1 MDKNSSNQE
10 IKKQEPALNSNLNQE
25 KDSVKT
31 DSIPLTL
38 NRNLY
43 QEKDSAKIDS
53 IPLKQDSKPII
64 GVRHT
69 IFLPPRNLDFIPV
82 IDQPCLPP
90 SPFFY
95 PIPVFPTN
103 LPTYLQF
110 YSSIKREMI
119 FSKDYYE
126 KMKDYFHPNIPSFI
140 DDYSGS
146 DDDLIML
153 PPYHG
158 CGSGNRNRTKKL
170 IDYKNGNQCLCPVWS
185 NRKEIDDSCNRPFT
199 RNIAFSSKDRA
210 LFKNKGN
217 TIFNY
222 TTNQYKWTLQ
232 TEIISRD
239 FLK

>member
-1 MDKNSSNQE
+1 MRSLL
-10 IKKQEPALNSNLNQE
+10 A
-25 KDSVKT
+25 
-31 DSIPLTL
+31 
-38 NRNLY
+38 LY
-43 QEKDSAKIDS
+43 QDICSFTK
-53 IPLKQDSKPII
+53 SK
-64 GVRHT
+64 T
-69 IFLPPRNLDFIPV
+69 IFSR
-82 IDQPCLPP
+82 
-90 SPFFY
+90 
-95 PIPVFPTN
+95 
-103 LPTYLQF
+103 
-110 YSSIKREMI
+110 
-119 FSKDYYE
+119 DYYE

-210 LFKNKGN
+210 LFKNKGS

-222 TTNQYKWTLQ
+222 TTNQYDHLLDTPD
-232 TEIISRD
+232 RD
-239 FLK
+239 NFKRFPQIEDIYLESEHKCMWETGKKPKFEM